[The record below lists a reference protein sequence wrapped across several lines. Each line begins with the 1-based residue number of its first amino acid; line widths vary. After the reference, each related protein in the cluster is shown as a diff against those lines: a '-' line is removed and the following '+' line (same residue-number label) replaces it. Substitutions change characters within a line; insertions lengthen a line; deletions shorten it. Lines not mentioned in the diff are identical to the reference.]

1 MASFLPSFGGWVA
14 NPMGLA
20 TDANGLTARVVVPA
34 TGARGLVAKVVA
46 SRTSVS
52 GLVIGDIASIEVRSL
67 MIECSAPAALV
78 AELLVLMVC
87 FKKIVSNQ
95 TPKNILLKCFT
106 CKIFYL
112 QKNNVC
118 ACEYIRNPFFLAWIQ
133 FLWFSIP
140 KEELCEIFSIENI
153 FGKTL
158 CFLAFNYD
166 LKMLQK
172 KKKIMALGHMG
183 QKIL

>member
-14 NPMGLA
+14 NPMGWA
-20 TDANGLTARVVVPA
+20 TDANGLMAGIVVPA
-34 TGARGLVAKVVA
+34 TGARGLVAKAVA
-46 SRTSVS
+46 LRTSVS
-52 GLVIGDIASIEVRSL
+52 GLVIGDIASIEVRSS
-67 MIECSAPAALV
+67 MIKCSAPAALV
-78 AELLVLMVC
+78 AELPVLMVC

-112 QKNNVC
+112 EKNNVC

-166 LKMLQK
+166 LKMLPK
-172 KKKIMALGHMG
+172 KKNLWP
-183 QKIL
+183 